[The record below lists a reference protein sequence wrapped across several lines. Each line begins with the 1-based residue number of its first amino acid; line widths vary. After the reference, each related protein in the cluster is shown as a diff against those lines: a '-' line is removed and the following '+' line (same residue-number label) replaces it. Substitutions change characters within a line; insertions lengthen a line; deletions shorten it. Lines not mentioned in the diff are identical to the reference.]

1 LSIVF
6 SFQKKIVN
14 EGVILFH
21 ADALFVQ
28 LPYAQRQYASVGQIL
43 LC

>member
-28 LPYAQRQYASVGQIL
+28 LPYAQYASVGQIL